1 MGSFFLY
8 QNEKDKK
15 IKEQEYLINNPNLQL
30 KEKDEK
36 IYKLLS
42 QIKEKEEKIKK
53 LLSQIKEKD
62 DKINNLSSQL
72 KSEKIKN
79 NDLSNLL
86 NELNNTNNNLKNK
99 IKELELKQ
107 QNINLNNQFIQ
118 NDSNDSNKIIQLYN
132 KIEDLNEKLKRA
144 PYILEENE
152 KLISVIFTSIDESL
166 YYSMICKNTD
176 TIQDL
181 EKDLYKEYPDFSLNE
196 NYFVC
201 KGKVVNKF
209 ETFKNHKIKN
219 GDIIIL
225 NQKID

>member
-1 MGSFFLY
+1 VGSFFLY

-30 KEKDEK
+30 IEKKEK
-36 IYKLLS
+36 INKLLF
-42 QIKEKEEKIKK
+42 QIKEKE
-53 LLSQIKEKD
+53 
-62 DKINNLSSQL
+62 DKINSLSSQL
-72 KSEKIKN
+72 KNEKIKN

-118 NDSNDSNKIIQLYN
+118 NDSNDSNKIIQLYK
-132 KIEDLNEKLKRA
+132 KIEDLNKKLKRA